1 MAERITLVAPDGSI
15 GTVPAEQAQ
24 AALEQGY
31 RQPNQEE
38 RQLEAAGES
47 PLRAGLEGL
56 ARGVIPGIDQAFINA
71 GVNPKAL
78 QLREKANP
86 WASGIGEFGG
96 NVIQTLAVPEVSA
109 EAGASKAAQF
119 GASLVK
125 PAVETGL
132 MGLGQVVSESTLEN
146 RPLLGEDMASGF
158 MKNALLGA
166 GIGAGFKG
174 VGAAARFARSKLLQ
188 AGVKGMPVEQ
198 ILEASTPE
206 AERIA
211 FEGQGFG
218 GKAGWNAAEEQAS
231 YNRSLR
237 KTVDM
242 PETVT
247 SEMPKAPRAET
258 RGSPRV
264 EARKDEERMWNGEE
278 PFPVEEPPPWR
289 VRGEGAPVSAEEFEK
304 DYRRIVDAVA
314 STPADAD
321 EIARAYTSYK
331 KGFDPIED
339 KLQSA
344 VTEARTTATDLP
356 IGSRTGPKTVESP
369 FVSDIK
375 KAANSEP
382 PRDTL
387 VEQPRAQRLSFGEN
401 SNAEVY
407 PKTLQ
412 DIPAAPAQTIE
423 ELQIADGAKP
433 AANTN
438 VRPTREDVRI
448 ASQDAQQQVAEVFLK
463 GAGSPTREVRMKIP
477 DVVGRGKPTVDMRAP
492 GATQE
497 MPSVGKAVTV
507 DEMPAQA
514 SELVGTAIP
523 EDAIAESPA
532 TPTQIMEVLREP
544 RNFFGRM
551 ADELAFR
558 QLVQKSDLKKYG
570 LFDRMD
576 AVMESGRR
584 HGIFGEGIEGLK
596 ATSESVNKKAGEVA
610 QSLREQVKEGLT
622 KGARFDA
629 DRAANRIESFL
640 AQQEKEG
647 AAGVDMVRKKV
658 EELKKQVDGDF
669 WLAFSHH
676 NNWLES
682 IGATEAKGA
691 RKTLFQARGL
701 LRDEIMQQL
710 SEQGG
715 NGQRFQQLLKDYGNI
730 RALEEASRQ
739 RLVGQLGNRAF
750 GMSDFFGSVL
760 GSMASGGNP
769 LGAIAGGA
777 VAHVAKDRG
786 GFIAAGALDLLANSR
801 FAKNAAKGLGQL
813 LEKQLNAVPELFG
826 KLEPGLRIA
835 LAKGGNALLQEHARI
850 MRTHQGPEYLALLGL
865 QDEDAK
871 SRHEFAARA
880 HVVGQLEEHTENL
893 QAALQAPFKDIGA
906 FKNPTHAPLT
916 KKQFVKQM
924 GELKALMMDPSQ
936 LSQHLPTDAS
946 LFPEIS
952 AVSIATAQ
960 NAAKY
965 LISKAPKDPN
975 DGMPP
980 AYRTPWEPS
989 RADLA
994 EWSNY
999 VHAVADPVGC
1009 LARALKGDNVKCTM
1023 DVLKTVYPDMLSEMQ
1038 AQAIQRLSQ
1047 ASKPL
1052 TFKQRLALSPV
1063 LGSQVFNMPPQV
1075 QTLMQGMLS
1084 PQQPEQGK
1092 GGGGR
1097 SPSDGRQK
1105 VDVEK
1110 NLQTQA
1116 QRTEAR

>member
-1 MAERITLVAPDGSI
+1 MADRITLVAPDGSI

-31 RQPNQEE
+31 RQPNLEE

-47 PLRAGLEGL
+47 PLRAGLESF
-56 ARGVIPGIDQAFINA
+56 ARGATLGLSDALLTGESKNA
-71 GVNPKAL
+71 AKAMELRKAANPKA
-78 QLREKANP
+78 
-86 WASGIGEFGG
+86 SFVGELGG
-96 NVIQTLAVPEVSA
+96 NIAQAALVPEA
-109 EAGASKAAQF
+109 TLEAGASKVAQF

-206 AERIA
+206 AERILLTPEMRVKPMALTPEMEQGA
-211 FEGQGFG
+211 FQRADTLVDETVASPRSSARSSTPEPFFGPTEVFDTPEKIQAEFDRFNRMREAGF
-218 GKAGWNAAEEQAS
+218 KTVEEFKAAEGGTVNMRAPKSAEALPKEQLDEAW
-231 YNRSLR
+231 
-237 KTVDM
+237 
-242 PETVT
+242 
-247 SEMPKAPRAET
+247 KAYQNARAET
-258 RGSPRV
+258 LPEMGLP
-264 EARKDEERMWNGEE
+264 EKE
-278 PFPVEEPPPWR
+278 
-289 VRGEGAPVSAEEFEK
+289 AEE
-304 DYRRIVDAVA
+304 A
-314 STPADAD
+314 
-321 EIARAYTSYK
+321 
-331 KGFDPIED
+331 
-339 KLQSA
+339 
-344 VTEARTTATDLP
+344 
-356 IGSRTGPKTVESP
+356 
-369 FVSDIK
+369 IK
-375 KAANSEP
+375 
-382 PRDTL
+382 
-387 VEQPRAQRLSFGEN
+387 
-401 SNAEVY
+401 
-407 PKTLQ
+407 
-412 DIPAAPAQTIE
+412 
-423 ELQIADGAKP
+423 
-433 AANTN
+433 
-438 VRPTREDVRI
+438 
-448 ASQDAQQQVAEVFLK
+448 
-463 GAGSPTREVRMKIP
+463 
-477 DVVGRGKPTVDMRAP
+477 
-492 GATQE
+492 
-497 MPSVGKAVTV
+497 
-507 DEMPAQA
+507 
-514 SELVGTAIP
+514 
-523 EDAIAESPA
+523 
-532 TPTQIMEVLREP
+532 EP
-544 RNFFGRM
+544 RNWFGQM
-551 ADELAFR
+551 ADLLAFR
-558 QLVQKSDLKKYG
+558 QLAKQGDLKRYG
-570 LFDRMD
+570 LHARWKDVIRYGFDNGI
-576 AVMESGRR
+576 VSGKSTV
-584 HGIFGEGIEGLK
+584 EQ
-596 ATSESVNKKAGEVA
+596 VNKLAQPAIERESNVL
-610 QSLREQVKEGLT
+610 QSLMRN
-622 KGARFDA
+622 A
-629 DRAANRIESFL
+629 DGYDPNRALRVIEERLLAPADKIAANGP
-640 AQQEKEG
+640 AVEG
-647 AAGVDMVRKKV
+647 VRKKLAAFLEKNGGSFENAF
-658 EELKKQVDGDF
+658 EEQKAWGHTVGAAEPQGVKDML
-669 WLAFSHH
+669 FS
-676 NNWLES
+676 
-682 IGATEAKGA
+682 
-691 RKTLFQARGL
+691 ARGIM
-701 LRDEIMQQL
+701 RDDIAEQLAERSSPEAAQQL
-710 SEQGG
+710 KQAWKNLASAT
-715 NGQRFQQLLKDYGNI
+715 
-730 RALEEASRQ
+730 ALEDLSNRRMMAE
-739 RLVGQLGNRAF
+739 LGNRGF
-750 GMSDFFGSVL
+750 GMSDFFGGVL
-760 GSMASGGNP
+760 GGIASGGNP
-769 LGAIAGGA
+769 IGSIAGA
-777 VAHVAKDRG
+777 TVAHVAKNRG
-786 GFIAAGALDLLANSR
+786 GFLAAGALDLLANSR

-871 SRHEFAARA
+871 ARHEFAARA

-906 FKNPTHAPLT
+906 FRNPTHAPLT

-1023 DVLKTVYPDMLSEMQ
+1023 DVLKTVYPDMLAEMQ

-1084 PQQPEQGK
+1084 PQQPEQGS
-1092 GGGGR
+1092 GPQGR

>member
-198 ILEASTPE
+198 ILEASAPE
-206 AERIA
+206 AERILLTPEMRVKPVALTPEMEQGA
-211 FEGQGFG
+211 FQRADTLVDETVASPGRSARSSTPEPFFGPTEVFDTPEKIQAEFDRFNRMREAGF
-218 GKAGWNAAEEQAS
+218 KTVEEFKAAEGGTVNMRALKSAEALPKEQLDEAW
-231 YNRSLR
+231 
-237 KTVDM
+237 
-242 PETVT
+242 
-247 SEMPKAPRAET
+247 KAYQSARAET
-258 RGSPRV
+258 IP
-264 EARKDEERMWNGEE
+264 EM
-278 PFPVEEPPPWR
+278 
-289 VRGEGAPVSAEEFEK
+289 GAP
-304 DYRRIVDAVA
+304 
-314 STPADAD
+314 
-321 EIARAYTSYK
+321 
-331 KGFDPIED
+331 
-339 KLQSA
+339 
-344 VTEARTTATDLP
+344 TEAAA
-356 IGSRTGPKTVESP
+356 E
-369 FVSDIK
+369 
-375 KAANSEP
+375 KALKEP
-382 PRDTL
+382 
-387 VEQPRAQRLSFGEN
+387 QNWFG
-401 SNAEVY
+401 
-407 PKTLQ
+407 Q
-412 DIPAAPAQTIE
+412 
-423 ELQIADGAKP
+423 
-433 AANTN
+433 
-438 VRPTREDVRI
+438 
-448 ASQDAQQQVAEVFLK
+448 
-463 GAGSPTREVRMKIP
+463 
-477 DVVGRGKPTVDMRAP
+477 
-492 GATQE
+492 
-497 MPSVGKAVTV
+497 
-507 DEMPAQA
+507 
-514 SELVGTAIP
+514 
-523 EDAIAESPA
+523 
-532 TPTQIMEVLREP
+532 
-544 RNFFGRM
+544 M
-551 ADELAFR
+551 ADLLAFR
-558 QLVQKSDLKKYG
+558 QLAMKGDLKRWGLFARWKDVIRYGKENGIVSWKSD
-570 LFDRMD
+570 FN
-576 AVMESGRR
+576 
-584 HGIFGEGIEGLK
+584 
-596 ATSESVNKKAGEVA
+596 SVNKLADEA
-610 QSLREQVKEGLT
+610 AAKEASTLE
-622 KGARFDA
+622 KLMSNA
-629 DRAANRIESFL
+629 DGYDPNRGVQAIED
-640 AQQEKEG
+640 K
-647 AAGVDMVRKKV
+647 
-658 EELKKQVDGDF
+658 
-669 WLAFSHH
+669 
-676 NNWLES
+676 
-682 IGATEAKGA
+682 
-691 RKTLFQARGL
+691 
-701 LRDEIMQQL
+701 
-710 SEQGG
+710 
-715 NGQRFQQLLKDYGNI
+715 LLKDLDTVAANGPAVEGVRKRLAAFLEKNQNDFTNAFREQEAWGHI
-730 RALEEASRQ
+730 IGPVDATQDLLFKARGIMRDDIAAQLAERSGGESSAALKKAWKDLASASALKDLSNR
-739 RLVGQLGNRAF
+739 RLMGELGNRGF
-750 GMSDFFGSVL
+750 GMSDFFG
-760 GSMASGGNP
+760 AN
-769 LGAIAGGA
+769 LGAISGGSLGGIAGGIG
-777 VAHVAKDRG
+777 AHVLKDRG
-786 GFIAAGALDLLANSR
+786 GFVASGALDMLSNSR

-871 SRHEFAARA
+871 ARHEFAARA

-1009 LARALKGDNVKCTM
+1009 LARALRGDNVKCTM